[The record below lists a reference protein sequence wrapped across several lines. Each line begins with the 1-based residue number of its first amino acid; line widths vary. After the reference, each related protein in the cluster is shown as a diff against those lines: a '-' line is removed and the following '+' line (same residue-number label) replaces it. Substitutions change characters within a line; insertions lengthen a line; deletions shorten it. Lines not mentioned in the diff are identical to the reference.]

1 MFSPDNTQKMMIL
14 FTFLICLICKGKAP
28 DELLL
33 EVSDLLSDLE
43 SGSRIFDVDS
53 DRIQRSCGNG
63 LGLVKDEVYTGNLIT
78 QKVRQKSQQK
88 SPTKS

>member
-1 MFSPDNTQKMMIL
+1 ME
-14 FTFLICLICKGKAP
+14 FLIEISKKKLAQLKANCLIWKGKAP
-28 DELLL
+28 DELLV
-33 EVSDLLSDLE
+33 EVSDLLSNLE

-78 QKVRQKSQQK
+78 QKVQQKSQQK
-88 SPTKS
+88 S